1 MARWS
6 TVSLHPTPLDWLL
19 SGDHFLTDRDAAAPP
34 IAQVSGELL
43 DGLMGG
49 GAAGQLECAYRN
61 STDRMVI
68 LRCLGAQSFFLE
80 RVVFPF
86 ELLSFACP
94 PESEVE
100 ILTHSVGGPELLESM
115 PARMLRLDSP
125 LIPLDVGH
133 EQGSDGR
140 PWSLA
145 G

>member
-1 MARWS
+1 ME
-6 TVSLHPTPLDWLL
+6 HPFVASDPLDWL
-19 SGDHFLTDRDAAAPP
+19 SSDDHDFTDRDTALPLV
-34 IAQVSGELL
+34 AQVSGELL

-68 LRCLGAQSFFLE
+68 LRCLGPSAFFLE

-100 ILTHSVGGPELLESM
+100 ILTHSLGGPELLESM
-115 PARMLRLDSP
+115 PARMLRLDPP
-125 LIPLDVGH
+125 LAPLD
-133 EQGSDGR
+133 GSHDLGAEGQ